1 MIESWAGF
9 KRSGGVDGLIDL
21 QDVDLEGVGIIRSR
35 QAGMWWRRIGLL
47 LAALFLLIGV
57 ACGSEPEEA
66 APLEE
71 SLGVTHPETAGFRVI
86 TRKEL
91 DPPTPAT
98 NFELVDQNGELF
110 RLDDHKGKVVMIGF
124 LYTNCPEACPLVAAN
139 FVQVRNQISSEPNAD
154 DLVQVL
160 ISTDPENDTQNRRKV
175 YTRGIGGDWHF
186 LGGEVDEVAEVWD
199 AYDVFRDVQERNVEV
214 VVYHSYLT
222 YLLDRE
228 GRIRYEHV
236 GVWYP
241 NNYTPDVQLL
251 LSEG

>member
-1 MIESWAGF
+1 
-9 KRSGGVDGLIDL
+9 
-21 QDVDLEGVGIIRSR
+21 
-35 QAGMWWRRIGLL
+35 LL
-47 LAALFLLIGV
+47 LATLFLVIGV
-57 ACGSEPEEA
+57 ACSGEAEEV

-71 SLGVTHPETAGFRVI
+71 SIGVTHPETAGFRVV
-86 TRKEL
+86 TREEL
-91 DPPTPAT
+91 DPPRLAADI
-98 NFELVDQNGELF
+98 ELTDQHGELF
-110 RLDDHKGKVVMIGF
+110 KLDDQRGKVVMIGF

-139 FVQVRNQISSEPNAD
+139 FVQVRNQISSDPNAD

-160 ISTDPENDTQNRRKV
+160 ISTDPENDTQDRRKV
-175 YTRGIGGDWHF
+175 YTRGIGGDWYF
-186 LGGEVDEVAEVWD
+186 LGGETDEVSQVWD
-199 AYDVFRDVQERNVEV
+199 AYNVFRDVQERNVEV

-241 NNYTPDVQLL
+241 NDYTPDVQYL